1 MIPKDRKG
9 RQRIVYFS
17 YFKLQLT
24 LMKHS
29 SKLPNVGTTI
39 FSVMSALANQHNAI
53 NLSQGF
59 PNFKSDQILIDLVTK
74 AMNSGYNQYAP
85 MAGSMELRVAI
96 ANKFNLLYNSS
107 YNPDSEITVT
117 AGATQA
123 IYTIISAFIRPD
135 DEVIIFRPAYDCY
148 EPAIEL
154 NGGKTISIQLKAP
167 NYSVDWNLV
176 KQKITSKT
184 KMVIINTP
192 QNPSGT
198 LFSKDDMLKLQEL
211 LKGTD
216 IILLSDE
223 VYEHIIFDGEK
234 HQSACLFPDLK
245 SRSFVVASFGKTF
258 HNTGWKLGYC
268 CAPKELM
275 QEFQKVHQ
283 FNVFCV
289 NHPMQKALADYL
301 QEPSHYLELSDFF
314 QQKRDLFLSLIE
326 DSRFKINPAKGAY
339 FQVLDYSEIT
349 DEPDVDFAKRL
360 ILDHKIAAIPMS
372 VFNDEAIDYK
382 VLRFCF
388 AKNDETL
395 KQAADIL
402 NKI

>member
-1 MIPKDRKG
+1 
-9 RQRIVYFS
+9 
-17 YFKLQLT
+17 
-24 LMKHS
+24 MKHT

-39 FSVMSALANQHNAI
+39 FTVMSALANQHNAI

-59 PNFKSDQILIDLVTK
+59 PNFKSDQKLINLVTM
-74 AMNSGYNQYAP
+74 AMNSGFNQYAP
-85 MAGSMELRVAI
+85 MAGSLELRVAI
-96 ANKFNLLYNSS
+96 ANKFDRLYNTS
-107 YNPDSEITVT
+107 YNPDSEITIT

-123 IYTIISAFIRPD
+123 IFTIISAFIRPN

-154 NGGKTISIQLKAP
+154 NGGKTISVQLTAP
-167 NYSVDWNLV
+167 NYKVDWTNV
-176 KQKITSKT
+176 KKKINAKT
-184 KMVIINTP
+184 KMIIINSP

-198 LFSKDDMLKLQEL
+198 VFSKEDMLKLQDL

-275 QEFQKVHQ
+275 KEFQKVHQ

-301 QEPSHYLELSDFF
+301 QDPNNYLQLSDFY
-314 QQKRDLFLSLIE
+314 QQKRDLFLSLIKN
-326 DSRFKINPAKGAY
+326 SRFKINPAKGTY

-349 DEPDVDFAKRL
+349 NESDIDFAKRL
-360 ILDHKIAAIPMS
+360 TIEHKIASIPMS
-372 VFNDEAIDYK
+372 AFNENGLDNK

-388 AKNDETL
+388 AKTDETL